1 MDLEFWNRLEPKAH
15 WERNAS
21 CGSATLLSCASCG
34 YDRLPGSYPAA
45 QRLERHRL
53 NINMSSMS
61 HRCHRWVWK
70 WCNMATPQ
78 FWQFHLGMGFGVAF
92 FQTHQW
98 ITDNHSM
105 SRMAYVTSSP
115 YTACYNEELA
125 ALDLHGVI
133 PTDGSLRRCQNRD
146 DRDDADDA
154 PDPFRPLCRPLSM
167 SSVPS
172 SRSCCTKVSKLLGFL
187 LMTSS
192 NSGTDNG
199 FKDLRVAALRNVSNP
214 KSWNDFYI
222 FTSTYLYIH
231 LLSPSPKFCCIDP
244 VFFVSVNRFTLPCP
258 WLY

>member
-154 PDPFRPLCRPLSM
+154 PDPFRPLCRPLCPCHPCRP
-167 SSVPS
+167 VEAAAQR
-172 SRSCCTKVSKLLGFL
+172 SRSSWGSCWWLPATLALTTASRTSVSLHCGMFQTPNHETISISLPL
-187 LMTSS
+187 H
-192 NSGTDNG
+192 
-199 FKDLRVAALRNVSNP
+199 
-214 KSWNDFYI
+214 
-222 FTSTYLYIH
+222 TSTYIY
-231 LLSPSPKFCCIDP
+231 
-244 VFFVSVNRFTLPCP
+244 
-258 WLY
+258 